1 VRTGSWGVRAG
12 AVPVR
17 SQHESQS
24 LHHPGCSAREYHN
37 ELVIYVS
44 ESGENCRTLRFTE
57 EH

>member
-1 VRTGSWGVRAG
+1 MRTGSWGVRAG

-24 LHHPGCSAREYHN
+24 LHHPGCSAREFYIIV
-37 ELVIYVS
+37 VIYVS
-44 ESGENCRTLRFTE
+44 VSGENCKKLFTE

>member
-1 VRTGSWGVRAG
+1 MRTGSWGVRAG

-24 LHHPGCSAREYHN
+24 FHDPRCSACEYVRKVKIDEHCCS
-37 ELVIYVS
+37 LKTV
-44 ESGENCRTLRFTE
+44 E